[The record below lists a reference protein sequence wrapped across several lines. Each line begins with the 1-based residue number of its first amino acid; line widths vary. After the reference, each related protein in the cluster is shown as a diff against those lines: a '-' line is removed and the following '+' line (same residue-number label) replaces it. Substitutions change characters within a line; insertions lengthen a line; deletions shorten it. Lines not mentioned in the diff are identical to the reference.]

1 MNVEGLRWRGRKC
14 VRLANDTVY
23 LTVLREGCTLA
34 EFGQVRADSGH
45 SQNLLWESPW
55 TRETSSVRSDDMVR
69 ALYGDVGA
77 GRFLERFT
85 GHALCLNEFGPASE
99 EDVAAGSGLHGEA
112 SLIEW
117 SFSELHTASIRAIAE
132 LPLARLRVERR
143 LSLLPGESIVRVDE
157 AVTNRSAEAQPLHW
171 VQHATV
177 GPPLFGEGAL
187 VATSATRGV
196 TGPRMYGDR
205 DLLYPEA
212 EFTWPQAPR
221 VDGGLVDLRKLFG
234 APGTGFVAA
243 VRQPERGIGF
253 VAAVN
258 PAVHVALIYVFAAR
272 DFPWVTLWEENR
284 CRQEYPWNGHVQAR
298 GLEFGTTPLPL
309 GRRAIDSAGAVM
321 GHATSRRIAPDE
333 RIRAPWAMAAVRL
346 ADPAGAIKDIT
357 VEGDLLR
364 LVSGGQAVE
373 MRARGLAR
381 FLLG

>member
-1 MNVEGLRWRGRKC
+1 MNVEGPRWRGRKC

-34 EFGQVRADSGH
+34 EFGRVREDGGH
-45 SQNLLWESPW
+45 SQNLLWQSPW
-55 TRETSSVRSDDMVR
+55 MPESVRNDDMVR
-69 ALYGDVGA
+69 ALYGDVGT

-99 EDVAAGSGLHGEA
+99 EAVAAGSGLHGEA

-117 SFSELHTASIRAIAE
+117 SFSELDTASVRATAE
-132 LPLARLRVERR
+132 LPLARLRVDRR
-143 LSLLPGESIVRVDE
+143 LSLFPGESIVRVDE
-157 AVTNRSAEAQPLHW
+157 AVTNLSAEAQPLHW

-187 VATSATRGV
+187 VATSATRGI
-196 TGPRMYGDR
+196 TGPRMYGDA
-205 DLLYPEA
+205 DLLCA
-212 EFTWPQAPR
+212 ASEFIWPQAPR
-221 VDGGLVDLRKLFG
+221 ADGGLADLRELF
-234 APGTGFVAA
+234 AEPATGFVAA
-243 VRQPERGIGF
+243 IRQPEREVGF

-258 PAVHVALIYVFAAR
+258 PAENVALIYVFAAH
-272 DFPWVTLWEENR
+272 DFPWLTLWEENR
-284 CRQEYPWNGHVQAR
+284 CRQEYPWNGRVQAR

-309 GRRAIDSAGAVM
+309 GSRAIEATGDVM
-321 GHATSRRIAPDE
+321 GHATSRRIAPNE

-346 ADPAGAIKDIT
+346 VDPAGAIEDVT
-357 VEGDLLR
+357 VDDDLLR
-364 LVSGGQAVE
+364 MVSGGRAVE

>member
-1 MNVEGLRWRGRKC
+1 M
-14 VRLANDTVY
+14 RLVNDMVY
-23 LTVLREGCTLA
+23 LTVLCEGCMLA
-34 EFGQVRADSGH
+34 EFGQMLADGGH

-55 TRETSSVRSDDMVR
+55 TQENSSVRSDDKVR
-69 ALYGDVGA
+69 ALYGDVGT

-85 GHALCLNEFGPASE
+85 GHALCLNEFGAASE

-112 SLIEW
+112 SLRDW
-117 SFSELHTASIRAIAE
+117 SFREVQPTSVSATTE

-157 AVTNRSAEAQPLHW
+157 TVINLSAEAQPVHW

-177 GPPLFGEGAL
+177 GPPLFGEGARA
-187 VATSATRGV
+187 ATSATRGI
-196 TGPRMYGDR
+196 TGPRMYGDADR
-205 DLLYPEA
+205 LCADA
-212 EFTWPQAPR
+212 EFNWPHAPGT
-221 VDGGLVDLRKLFG
+221 DGGPVDLRKLFG
-234 APGTGFVAA
+234 KTGTGLVAA
-243 VRQPERGIGF
+243 LRQPERGIGF

-258 PAVHVALIYVFAAR
+258 PAVRVALIYIFAAS
-272 DFPWVTLWEENR
+272 DFPWLTLWEENR

-309 GRRAIDSAGAVM
+309 GRRAIDAAGDVM
-321 GHATSRRIAPDE
+321 GHATSRRIAPNE

-346 ADPAGAIKDIT
+346 PDPAGEIEDIM

-364 LVSGGQAVE
+364 IMNGGRAVE
-373 MRARGLAR
+373 VRARGLAR

>member
-1 MNVEGLRWRGRKC
+1 M
-14 VRLANDTVY
+14 RLVNDMVY
-23 LTVLREGCTLA
+23 LAVLCEGCTLA
-34 EFGQVRADSGH
+34 EFGQVRADGGH
-45 SQNLLWESPW
+45 SQNLLWESAW
-55 TRETSSVRSDDMVR
+55 ARENSSARSDDMVR
-69 ALYGDVGA
+69 ALYGDIGA

-117 SFSELHTASIRAIAE
+117 SFSELHTASVRATAE
-132 LPLARLRVERR
+132 LPLARLRVDRR

-157 AVTNRSAEAQPLHW
+157 TVTNLSAEAQPLHW

-177 GPPLFGEGAL
+177 GAPLFGDVAL

-212 EFTWPQAPR
+212 EFVWPQAPR
-221 VDGGLVDLRKLFG
+221 ADGGLADLRKLFEE
-234 APGTGFVAA
+234 PGTGFVAA
-243 VRQPERGIGF
+243 IRQPERRIGF

-258 PAVHVALIYVFAAR
+258 PAERVALIYVFAAC
-272 DFPWVTLWEENR
+272 DFPWLTLWEENR

-309 GRRAIDSAGAVM
+309 GRRAIDAAGAVM

-333 RIRAPWAMAAVRL
+333 RIRAPWAVAAVRL
-346 ADPAGAIKDIT
+346 ADPAEGIEDIT
-357 VEGDLLR
+357 VEGDVLR
-364 LVSGGQAVE
+364 MVSGGRAVE
-373 MRARGLAR
+373 MRARGLET

>member
-1 MNVEGLRWRGRKC
+1 M
-14 VRLANDTVY
+14 RLVNDMVY
-23 LTVLREGCTLA
+23 LTVLNEGCVLA
-34 EFGQVRADSGH
+34 EFGQVRADGGH

-55 TRETSSVRSDDMVR
+55 TGENSSARSDHMLR

-112 SLIEW
+112 SLTDW
-117 SFSELHTASIRAIAE
+117 SFSDVQPASVRATAE
-132 LPLARLRVERR
+132 LPLAQLRVERR
-143 LSLLPGESIVRVDE
+143 LSLLPGESILRVEE
-157 AVTNRSAEAQPLHW
+157 AVTNLSAEAQPLHW

-177 GPPLFGEGAL
+177 GPPLFGEGAR

-196 TGPRMYGDR
+196 TGPEMYGDR
-205 DLLYPEA
+205 DLLFAEA
-212 EFTWPQAPR
+212 EFIWPQAPGA
-221 VDGGLVDLRKLFG
+221 DGGLVDLRKLFEE
-234 APGTGFVAA
+234 PGTGFVAA

-258 PAVHVALIYVFAAR
+258 PAAHVALVYVFAAC
-272 DFPWVTLWEENR
+272 DFPWLTLWEENR
-284 CRQEYPWNGHVQAR
+284 CRQEYPWNGRVQAR

-309 GRRAIDSAGAVM
+309 GRRAIDAAGPVM
-321 GHATSRRIAPDE
+321 GHPTSRRIAPDE

-346 ADPAGAIKDIT
+346 DDPAGEIEDIK
-357 VEGDLLR
+357 VEGDLLQM
-364 LVSGGQAVE
+364 VSGGRAVE
-373 MRARGLAR
+373 MRAGGLAR

>member
-1 MNVEGLRWRGRKC
+1 MSYST
-14 VRLANDTVY
+14 AS
-23 LTVLREGCTLA
+23 
-34 EFGQVRADSGH
+34 VRA
-45 SQNLLWESPW
+45 
-55 TRETSSVRSDDMVR
+55 T
-69 ALYGDVGA
+69 
-77 GRFLERFT
+77 
-85 GHALCLNEFGPASE
+85 
-99 EDVAAGSGLHGEA
+99 
-112 SLIEW
+112 
-117 SFSELHTASIRAIAE
+117 AE

-157 AVTNRSAEAQPLHW
+157 AVTNLSAEAQPLHW

-177 GPPLFGEGAL
+177 GPPLFGEGAR

-212 EFTWPQAPR
+212 EFVWPQAPGA
-221 VDGGLVDLRKLFG
+221 DGGLVDLRKLFG
-234 APGTGFVAA
+234 EPGTGFVAA
-243 VRQPERGIGF
+243 IRQPERGIGF

-258 PAVHVALIYVFAAR
+258 PAEHVALIYVFAAR
-272 DFPWVTLWEENR
+272 DFPWLTLWEENR

-309 GRRAIDSAGAVM
+309 GRRAIDAAGAVM

-346 ADPAGAIKDIT
+346 ADPAGAIEDIT

-364 LVSGGQAVE
+364 MVSGGRAVE

>member
-1 MNVEGLRWRGRKC
+1 
-14 VRLANDTVY
+14 VRLVNDVVY
-23 LTVLREGCTLA
+23 LTVLCEGCILA
-34 EFGQVRADSGH
+34 EFGPVRADGGH

-55 TRETSSVRSDDMVR
+55 TRENSSARSDDMMR

-112 SLIEW
+112 SLTGW
-117 SFSELHTASIRAIAE
+117 SFGEVQPASVRATAE

-157 AVTNRSAEAQPLHW
+157 AVTNLSAEAQPLHW

-177 GPPLFGEGAL
+177 GPPLFGEGAR

-212 EFTWPQAPR
+212 EFIWPQAPGA
-221 VDGGLVDLRKLFG
+221 DGGLVDLRKLFG
-234 APGTGFVAA
+234 ERGTGFVAA

-258 PAVHVALIYVFAAR
+258 PAEHVALIYVFAAR
-272 DFPWVTLWEENR
+272 DFPWLTLWEENR
-284 CRQEYPWNGHVQAR
+284 CRQEYPWNGQVQAR

-309 GRRAIDSAGAVM
+309 GRRAIDAAGAVM

-346 ADPAGAIKDIT
+346 ADPAGAIEDVT

-364 LVSGGQAVE
+364 MVSGGRAVE

>member
-1 MNVEGLRWRGRKC
+1 
-14 VRLANDTVY
+14 VRLVNELVY

-34 EFGQVRADSGH
+34 EFGQVRADGGH

-55 TRETSSVRSDDMVR
+55 TRENSSTRSDDRV
-69 ALYGDVGA
+69 
-77 GRFLERFT
+77 RFT

-112 SLIEW
+112 SLTDW
-117 SFSELHTASIRAIAE
+117 SFHEVQPASVLATAE

-157 AVTNRSAEAQPLHW
+157 AVTNLSAEAHPLHW

-196 TGPRMYGDR
+196 TGPRMYDDR
-205 DLLYPEA
+205 DLLCAEA
-212 EFTWPQAPR
+212 EFVWPQAPR
-221 VDGGLVDLRKLFG
+221 ADGGLADLRKLFG
-234 APGTGFVAA
+234 EPGTGFVAA
-243 VRQPERGIGF
+243 IRQPDREVGF

-258 PAVHVALIYVFAAR
+258 PAAQVALIYVFATR
-272 DFPWVTLWEENR
+272 DFPWLTLWEENR
-284 CRQEYPWNGHVQAR
+284 CRQGYPWNGHVQAR
-298 GLEFGTTPLPL
+298 GIEFGTTPLPL
-309 GRRAIDSAGAVM
+309 GRQAIDAAGAVM
-321 GHATSRRIAPDE
+321 GHATSRRIAPGE
-333 RIRAPWAMAAVRL
+333 RIPAPWAMAAVQL
-346 ADPAGAIKDIT
+346 VGPDGTIDDVS

-364 LVSGGQAVE
+364 MVIGGKAVE